1 MKVVAMY
8 FDIQVPVAQNYPN
21 LEKHPPFHQFSS
33 NFPEVFLV
41 KDLTNWIITFWII
54 FFLARLRRS
63 KKRMTIFRA
72 PYGIFFYNPQ
82 QGKPRPAKIPSNIF

>member
-1 MKVVAMY
+1 MY

-41 KDLTNWIITFWII
+41 KDLTN
-54 FFLARLRRS
+54 
-63 KKRMTIFRA
+63 
-72 PYGIFFYNPQ
+72 
-82 QGKPRPAKIPSNIF
+82 